1 MAHSLL
7 QQLALFH
14 LADSALPIGATA
26 HSFGLETLVAEGTLT
41 VALLPGFLAD
51 YLAEAGRL
59 EGGYCRAAHRLAAVP
74 EAEFAAAWRDLSW
87 RLSALKPARESRQ
100 ASAVLGRRLLSF
112 VLQVAPSAVLQQAAT
127 PADALDL
134 HHSCV
139 FGLVGGALEVEVE
152 LTVSVLLQQMTT
164 GLVSACQRLLPLG
177 QSQAHQ
183 LLWDLKPLLVATAA
197 ASGSIQLAD
206 LPCFVPGLELASLRH
221 PQLATRLFIS

>member
-1 MAHSLL
+1 MAHTLL

-26 HSFGLETLVAEGTLT
+26 HSFGLETLVAEGSLT
-41 VALLPGFLAD
+41 VPLLATFLGD

-59 EGGYCRAAHRLAAVP
+59 EGGYCRAAHRLATLP
-74 EAEFAAAWRDLSW
+74 EAEFSAAWRDLSW

-100 ASAVLGRRLLSF
+100 ASAVLGRRLLNF
-112 VLQVAPSAVLQQAAT
+112 VLQVAPSAVLQQAAA
-127 PADALDL
+127 PADPLDL

-139 FGLVGGALEVEVE
+139 FGLVGGALGVDVE

-164 GLVSACQRLLPLG
+164 SLVSACQRLLPLG

-183 LLWDLKPLLVATAA
+183 LLWDIKPLLVATAA
-197 ASGSIQLAD
+197 ASAALPIDD
-206 LPCFVPGLELASLRH
+206 LCCFAPGLELASLRH